1 MSEEEITIN
10 ILKNWENLCLDIEE
24 DYTDLKNSINMILD
38 LYNKEKEKNA
48 TILRGNIETF
58 KKLLGE
64 EFEKHYINKDKIK
77 EKIKILEMEIRYDF
91 IDNTK
96 AIKVLKELL
105 ESEE

>member
-58 KKLLGE
+58 KNYL
-64 EFEKHYINKDKIK
+64 EKNLKNIISIKIK
-77 EKIKILEMEIRYDF
+77 
-91 IDNTK
+91 
-96 AIKVLKELL
+96 
-105 ESEE
+105 